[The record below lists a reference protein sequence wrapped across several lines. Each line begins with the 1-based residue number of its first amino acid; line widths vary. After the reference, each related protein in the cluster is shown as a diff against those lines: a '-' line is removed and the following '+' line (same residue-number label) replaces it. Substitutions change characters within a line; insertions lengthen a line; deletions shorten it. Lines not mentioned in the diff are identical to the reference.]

1 MRTKDGS
8 ASLVAVTAVV
18 LVMGARAREENLFLQ
33 DCDSGPPPPADFG
46 IFIWVRSGFEPSLSG
61 DIEAVFDHLGAAG
74 RLPSVRGTLIRD
86 PGTLGD
92 RGRQPSPGR
101 ADATGNPAP
110 PRSWG
115 KWGRLWG
122 GSGESQE
129 LREIRSKGFHES
141 CVTLARD
148 KTIVKVNDAVVEA
161 ISQSASTVS
170 DGGDGQAQAEVAATA
185 IGKAVAKA
193 LAGAGVDLEVIG
205 QGSAKGI
212 ASTQAPAIAKATA
225 KAVAKAI
232 AEVTQ
237 GFCRSR
243 NDRRK
248 SWEVV
253 PEASGEISSEVKDE
267 STASVDSRSEAT
279 GEGRAEGSAIGDATA
294 KQVVPGQPS
303 EAKPTETKPV
313 TD

>member
-1 MRTKDGS
+1 MPADTSDKRRNASKD
-8 ASLVAVTAVV
+8 
-18 LVMGARAREENLFLQ
+18 RARRGDVARRESAHP
-33 DCDSGPPPPADFG
+33 DHFG
-46 IFIWVRSGFEPSLSG
+46 K
-61 DIEAVFDHLGAAG
+61 
-74 RLPSVRGTLIRD
+74 SVVVPRVSICEQAKKISVQSD
-86 PGTLGD
+86 PGGNGD
-92 RGRQPSPGR
+92 VFG
-101 ADATGNPAP
+101 
-110 PRSWG
+110 
-115 KWGRLWG
+115 G